1 MKKVLGMLLM
11 SVTMLVTVT
20 ISDSVIHS
28 QTGISNQTNQISP
41 YDYDPGY

>member
-1 MKKVLGMLLM
+1 MLLM

-20 ISDSVIHS
+20 LTDSVA
-28 QTGISNQTNQISP
+28 QTQSGTSHQVHP